1 LFKDFVMQVSTRLL
15 NQQQVRQFSKINDKI
30 ADVQERVST
39 GKSILRASD
48 DPVAAVNLSVAKEQ
62 SLLLGQFERNI
73 ASAENKLNM
82 TDLTLQETVN
92 VLTRFSELI
101 TMARNGALNEEGH
114 LAISTEMRQL
124 KEVLLGLANTTD
136 ANGQGIFSGFN
147 GVGRPFEMKVDGSV
161 EYLGNRGQN
170 SLAISENMSISTNI
184 DGGSAFMRIDTEG
197 GRRSLFD
204 IVDLTINAVET
215 ASAFSPK
222 ANAFNRANVYFE
234 LPSRME
240 EWSLELSGSIGSKTI
255 TASINEGGLQNMV
268 DAINAATAETGTAAS
283 LNADGT
289 SITLLDD
296 MNGDI
301 TIKNIQIEGINS
313 ALDQVVSYIE
323 FTGIDGAGVATTKPQ
338 KMTDADQLVSS
349 SIGNMQKAIDNLS
362 LQQAYVGGQLSKA
375 ATQIDVVGARKLAV
389 DRDVS
394 RLGDADLA
402 ALITDLQA
410 QLTNLNAAQSAFAKI
425 GQQSLFDYIR

>member
-1 LFKDFVMQVSTRLL
+1 MQVSTKLL

-30 ADVQERVST
+30 ADVQARVST

-114 LAISTEMRQL
+114 LAISTEMKQL

-222 ANAFNRANVYFE
+222 ANANYKAEVLFE
-234 LPSRME
+234 LPARLE
-240 EWSLELSGSIGSKTI
+240 EFSLELTGSIGTKTI
-255 TASINEGGLQNMV
+255 TALVNEGGLQNMV
-268 DAINAATAETGTAAS
+268 DAINSASSETGTTAS
-283 LNADGT
+283 LNADGKT
-289 SITLLDD
+289 ITLLDD
-296 MNGDI
+296 MNGNI
-301 TIKNIQIEGINS
+301 TIENIQIDGINS
-313 ALDQVVSYIE
+313 ALDQVTSYIE
-323 FTGIDGAGVATTKPQ
+323 FTGIDAAGVATTKPQ

-349 SIGNMQKAIDNLS
+349 SIGNIQKAIDNLS
-362 LQQAYVGGQLSKA
+362 LQRAYVGGQLSKA

>member
-1 LFKDFVMQVSTRLL
+1 MQVSTKLL

-62 SLLLGQFERNI
+62 SLLLGQFQRNI

-114 LAISTEMRQL
+114 LAISTEMKQL

-147 GVGRPFEMKVDGSV
+147 GVDRPFEMKVDGSV

-184 DGGSAFMRIDTEG
+184 DGGSAFMRIDTDG

-222 ANAFNRANVYFE
+222 ANANNRANVYFE

-268 DAINAATAETGTAAS
+268 DAINAVTAETGTTAS

-289 SITLLDD
+289 SITLVDD

-301 TIKNIQIEGINS
+301 TIKNIQIEGINA

-323 FTGIDGAGVATTKPQ
+323 FTGMDGAGVATTKPQ

-362 LQQAYVGGQLSKA
+362 LQRAYVGGQLSKA
-375 ATQIDVVGARKLAV
+375 ATQIDVVGARKLVV

>member
-1 LFKDFVMQVSTRLL
+1 MQVSTKLL
-15 NQQQVRQFSKINDKI
+15 NQQQVRHFSKINEKI
-30 ADVQERVST
+30 ADTQERVST

-62 SLLLGQFERNI
+62 SLILEQFQRNI
-73 ASAENKLNM
+73 DAADTKLKL
-82 TDLTLQETVN
+82 TDSTLQQTVN

-114 LAISTEMRQL
+114 LAISTEMKQL

-136 ANGQGIFSGFN
+136 ANGQGIFGGYN
-147 GVGRPFEMKVDGSV
+147 GVDRPFELKVDGSV

-170 SLAISENMSISTNI
+170 NLQISENMTVATNI
-184 DGGSAFMRIDTEG
+184 DGGSAFMRINTEG

-215 ASAFSPK
+215 ASAFSPR
-222 ANAFNRANVYFE
+222 ANANWYAEVQFE

-240 EWSLELSGSIGSKTI
+240 EWSIDLTGSLGSKTI
-255 TASINEGGLQNMV
+255 TASINEGGLQNLV
-268 DAINAATAETGTAAS
+268 DAINAASNETGTTAVLGS
-283 LNADGT
+283 DGK
-289 SITLLDD
+289 SIALQDD
-296 MNGDI
+296 MNGNI
-301 TIKNIQIEGINS
+301 TIENIQIEGIDS
-313 ALDQVVSYIE
+313 ALDQVTSYLE
-323 FTGIDGAGVATTKPQ
+323 FTGRDAAGNATTKTM
-338 KMTDADQLVSS
+338 KMTDEDQLVSA

-362 LQQAYVGGQLSKA
+362 LQRAYVGGQLSKA
-375 ATQIDVVGARKLAV
+375 ATQTDVIGSRKLAV
-389 DRDVS
+389 EKDVS

-402 ALITDLQA
+402 ALITDLQS
-410 QLTNLNAAQSAFAKI
+410 QLTNLNAAQAAFAKI

>member
-1 LFKDFVMQVSTRLL
+1 MQVSTKLL

-30 ADVQERVST
+30 ADTQERVST

-48 DPVAAVNLSVAKEQ
+48 DPVAAVNLSVAREQ
-62 SLLLGQFERNI
+62 SLLLSQFQRNI

-114 LAISTEMRQL
+114 LAISTEMKQL

-255 TASINEGGLQNMV
+255 KASINEGGLQNMV

-289 SITLLDD
+289 SITLIDD

-301 TIKNIQIEGINS
+301 TIKNIQIEGINA

-323 FTGIDGAGVATTKPQ
+323 FTGMDAAGVATTKSQ
-338 KMTDADQLVSS
+338 KMTDSDQLVSS

-362 LQQAYVGGQLSKA
+362 LQRAYVGGQLSKA

-410 QLTNLNAAQSAFAKI
+410 QLTNLNAAQAAFAKI

>member
-1 LFKDFVMQVSTRLL
+1 MQVSTKLL
-15 NQQQVRQFSKINDKI
+15 NQQQVRHFSKINEKI
-30 ADVQERVST
+30 ADTQERVST

-62 SLLLGQFERNI
+62 SLILEQFQRNI
-73 ASAENKLNM
+73 DAADTKLKL
-82 TDLTLQETVN
+82 TDSTLQQAVN

-114 LAISTEMRQL
+114 LAISTEMKQL

-136 ANGQGIFSGFN
+136 ANGQGIFGGYN
-147 GVGRPFEMKVDGSV
+147 GVDRPFEIKVDGSF

-170 SLAISENMSISTNI
+170 NLQISENMTVATNI
-184 DGGSAFMRIDTEG
+184 DGGSAFMRINTEG

-215 ASAFSPK
+215 ASAFSPR
-222 ANAFNRANVYFE
+222 ANANWYAEVQFE

-240 EWSLELSGSIGSKTI
+240 EWSLDLTGSLGSKTI
-255 TASINEGGLQNMV
+255 TASINEGGLQNLV
-268 DAINAATAETGTAAS
+268 DAINAASNETGTTAVLGS
-283 LNADGT
+283 DGK
-289 SITLLDD
+289 SIGLQDD
-296 MNGDI
+296 MNGNI
-301 TIKNIQIEGINS
+301 TIENIQIEGIDS
-313 ALDQVVSYIE
+313 ALDQVTSYLE
-323 FTGIDGAGVATTKPQ
+323 FTGRDAAGVATTKTM
-338 KMTDADQLVSS
+338 KMTDEDQLVSA

-362 LQQAYVGGQLSKA
+362 LQRAYVGGQLSKA
-375 ATQIDVVGARKLAV
+375 ATQTDVIGSRKLAV
-389 DRDVS
+389 EKDVS

-402 ALITDLQA
+402 ALITDLQS
-410 QLTNLNAAQSAFAKI
+410 QLTNLNAAQAAFAKI

>member
-1 LFKDFVMQVSTRLL
+1 MQVSTKLL

-62 SLLLGQFERNI
+62 SLLLGQFQRNI

-114 LAISTEMRQL
+114 LAISTEMKQL

-136 ANGQGIFSGFN
+136 ANGQGIFSGFT
-147 GVGRPFEMKVDGSV
+147 GVDRPFEMKVDGSV

-184 DGGSAFMRIDTEG
+184 DGGSAFMRIDTDG

-222 ANAFNRANVYFE
+222 ANANNRANVYFE

-268 DAINAATAETGTAAS
+268 DAINAVTAETGTTAS

-289 SITLLDD
+289 SITLVDD

-301 TIKNIQIEGINS
+301 TIKNIQIEGINA

-323 FTGIDGAGVATTKPQ
+323 FTGMDGAGVATTKPQ

-349 SIGNMQKAIDNLS
+349 SIGNVQKAIDNLS
-362 LQQAYVGGQLSKA
+362 LQRAYVGGQLSKA
-375 ATQIDVVGARKLAV
+375 ATQIDVVGARKLVV

>member
-1 LFKDFVMQVSTRLL
+1 MQVSTKLL
-15 NQQQVRQFSKINDKI
+15 NQQQVRHFSKINEKI
-30 ADVQERVST
+30 ADTQERVST

-62 SLLLGQFERNI
+62 SLILEQFQRNI
-73 ASAENKLNM
+73 DAADTKLKL
-82 TDLTLQETVN
+82 TDSTLQQTVN

-114 LAISTEMRQL
+114 LAISTEMKQL

-136 ANGQGIFSGFN
+136 ANGQGIFGGYN
-147 GVGRPFEMKVDGSV
+147 GVDRPFELKVDGSV

-170 SLAISENMSISTNI
+170 NLQISENMTVATNI
-184 DGGSAFMRIDTEG
+184 DGGSAFMRINTEG

-215 ASAFSPK
+215 ASAFSPR
-222 ANAFNRANVYFE
+222 ANANWYAEVQFE

-240 EWSLELSGSIGSKTI
+240 KWSIDLTGSLGSKTI
-255 TASINEGGLQNMV
+255 TASINEGGLQNLV
-268 DAINAATAETGTAAS
+268 DAINAASNETGTTAV
-283 LNADGT
+283 LGPDGK
-289 SITLLDD
+289 SIALQDD
-296 MNGDI
+296 MNGNI
-301 TIKNIQIEGINS
+301 TIENIQIEGIDS
-313 ALDQVVSYIE
+313 ALDQVTSYLE
-323 FTGIDGAGVATTKPQ
+323 FTGRDAAGNATTKTM
-338 KMTDADQLVSS
+338 KMTDEDQLVSA

-362 LQQAYVGGQLSKA
+362 LQRAYVGGQLSKA
-375 ATQIDVVGARKLAV
+375 ATQTDVIGSRKLAV
-389 DRDVS
+389 DKDVS

-402 ALITDLQA
+402 ALITDLQS
-410 QLTNLNAAQSAFAKI
+410 QLTNLNAAQAAFAKI

>member
-1 LFKDFVMQVSTRLL
+1 LFKDFVMQVSTKLL

-39 GKSILRASD
+39 GKNILRASD

-222 ANAFNRANVYFE
+222 ANAYNRANVYFE

-268 DAINAATAETGTAAS
+268 DAINAVTAETGTAAS

-289 SITLLDD
+289 SITLVDD

-301 TIKNIQIEGINS
+301 TIKNIQIEGINA

-323 FTGIDGAGVATTKPQ
+323 FTGMDADGVATTKPQ

-362 LQQAYVGGQLSKA
+362 LQRAYVGGQLSKA

-410 QLTNLNAAQSAFAKI
+410 QLTNLNAAQAAFAKI

>member
-1 LFKDFVMQVSTRLL
+1 MQVSTKLL
-15 NQQQVRQFSKINDKI
+15 NQQQVRHFSKINEKI
-30 ADVQERVST
+30 ADTQERVST

-62 SLLLGQFERNI
+62 SLILEQFQRNI
-73 ASAENKLNM
+73 DSADTKLKL
-82 TDLTLQETVN
+82 TDSTLQQTVN

-114 LAISTEMRQL
+114 LAISTEMKQL

-136 ANGQGIFSGFN
+136 ANGQGIFGGYN
-147 GVGRPFEMKVDGSV
+147 GVDRPFELKVDGSV

-170 SLAISENMSISTNI
+170 NLQISENMTVATNI
-184 DGGSAFMRIDTEG
+184 DGGSAFMRINTEG

-215 ASAFSPK
+215 ASAFSPR
-222 ANAFNRANVYFE
+222 ANANWYAEVQFE

-240 EWSLELSGSIGSKTI
+240 EWSIDLTGSLGSKTI
-255 TASINEGGLQNMV
+255 TASINEGGLQNLV
-268 DAINAATAETGTAAS
+268 DAINAASNETGTTAVLGS
-283 LNADGT
+283 DGK
-289 SITLLDD
+289 SIALQDD
-296 MNGDI
+296 MNGNI
-301 TIKNIQIEGINS
+301 TIENIQIEGIDS
-313 ALDQVVSYIE
+313 ALDQVTSYLE
-323 FTGIDGAGVATTKPQ
+323 FTGRDAAGNATTKTM
-338 KMTDADQLVSS
+338 KMTDEDQLVSA

-362 LQQAYVGGQLSKA
+362 LQRAYVGGQLSKA
-375 ATQIDVVGARKLAV
+375 ATQTDVIGSRKLAV
-389 DRDVS
+389 DKDVS

-402 ALITDLQA
+402 ALITDLQS
-410 QLTNLNAAQSAFAKI
+410 QLTNLNAAQAAFAKI

>member
-1 LFKDFVMQVSTRLL
+1 MQVSTKLL
-15 NQQQVRQFSKINDKI
+15 NQQQVRQFGKINDRI

-62 SLLLGQFERNI
+62 SLLLQQFQRNI
-73 ASAENKLNM
+73 DSAETRLNM
-82 TDLTLQETVN
+82 TDQTLQESVN
-92 VLTRFSELI
+92 VLVRFSELI

-114 LAISTEMRQL
+114 LAISTEMKQL

-136 ANGQGIFSGFN
+136 ANGQGIFSGYN
-147 GVGRPFEMKVDGSV
+147 GVGRPFELAVDGSV

-170 SLAISENMSISTNI
+170 NLQISENMTIATNI
-184 DGGSAFMRIDTEG
+184 DGGSAFMRINTEG

-215 ASAFSPK
+215 ASAFSPR
-222 ANAFNRANVYFE
+222 ANALNTAVVDFE
-234 LPSRME
+234 LPSRLE
-240 EWSLELSGSIGSKTI
+240 KWSLDLSGSIGSKTI
-255 TASINEGGLQNMV
+255 TASINEGGLQNIV
-268 DAINAATAETGTAAS
+268 DAINAATAETGTAAT

-289 SITLLDD
+289 SITLQDD

-301 TIKNIQIEGINS
+301 TISNIQIEGIDA
-313 ALDQVVSYIE
+313 ALDQVTSYIE
-323 FTGIDGAGVATTKPQ
+323 FTGVDAAGAPTTKTQ

-349 SIGNMQKAIDNLS
+349 SIGNMQDAIDNLS
-362 LQQAYVGGQLSKA
+362 LQRAYVGGQLSKA
-375 ATQIDVVGARKLAV
+375 ATQTDVVGARKLAV
-389 DRDVS
+389 DKDVS

-402 ALITDLQA
+402 ALVTDLQA
-410 QLTNLNAAQSAFAKI
+410 QLTNLNAAQAAFAKI

>member
-1 LFKDFVMQVSTRLL
+1 MQVSTKLL

-30 ADVQERVST
+30 ADTQERVST

-48 DPVAAVNLSVAKEQ
+48 DPVAAVNLSVAREQ
-62 SLLLGQFERNI
+62 SLLLSQFQRNI

-114 LAISTEMRQL
+114 LAISTEMKQL

-204 IVDLTINAVET
+204 IVNLTINAVET

-240 EWSLELSGSIGSKTI
+240 EWSLELSGSIGSKII

-289 SITLLDD
+289 SITLIDD

-301 TIKNIQIEGINS
+301 TIKNIQIEGINA
-313 ALDQVVSYIE
+313 ALDKVVSYIE
-323 FTGIDGAGVATTKPQ
+323 FTGIDAAGVATTKSQ

-362 LQQAYVGGQLSKA
+362 LQRAYVGGQLSKA

-410 QLTNLNAAQSAFAKI
+410 QLTNLNAAQAAFAKI

>member
-1 LFKDFVMQVSTRLL
+1 MQVSTKLL

-73 ASAENKLNM
+73 ASAESKLNM

-114 LAISTEMRQL
+114 LAISTEMKQL

-222 ANAFNRANVYFE
+222 ANANNRANVYFE

-240 EWSLELSGSIGSKTI
+240 KWSLELSGSIGSKTI
-255 TASINEGGLQNMV
+255 SASINEGGLQNMV
-268 DAINAATAETGTAAS
+268 DAINAVTAETGTAAS

-289 SITLLDD
+289 SITLVDD

-301 TIKNIQIEGINS
+301 TIKNIQIEGINA

-323 FTGIDGAGVATTKPQ
+323 FTGIDAAGVATTKPQ
-338 KMTDADQLVSS
+338 KMTDADQLVS
-349 SIGNMQKAIDNLS
+349 
-362 LQQAYVGGQLSKA
+362 
-375 ATQIDVVGARKLAV
+375 
-389 DRDVS
+389 
-394 RLGDADLA
+394 
-402 ALITDLQA
+402 
-410 QLTNLNAAQSAFAKI
+410 
-425 GQQSLFDYIR
+425 

>member
-1 LFKDFVMQVSTRLL
+1 MQVSTKLL

-30 ADVQERVST
+30 ADTQERVST

-48 DPVAAVNLSVAKEQ
+48 DPVAAVNLSVAREQ
-62 SLLLGQFERNI
+62 SLLLSQFQRNI

-114 LAISTEMRQL
+114 LAISTEMKQL

-161 EYLGNRGQN
+161 DYLGNRGQN

-222 ANAFNRANVYFE
+222 ANASNRANVYFE

-240 EWSLELSGSIGSKTI
+240 EWSLELSGSIGSKII

-289 SITLLDD
+289 SITLIDD

-301 TIKNIQIEGINS
+301 TIKNIQIEGINA
-313 ALDQVVSYIE
+313 ALDKVVSYIE
-323 FTGIDGAGVATTKPQ
+323 FTGIDGAGVATTKSQ

-362 LQQAYVGGQLSKA
+362 LQRAYVGGQLSKA

-410 QLTNLNAAQSAFAKI
+410 QLTNLNAAQAAFAKI

>member
-1 LFKDFVMQVSTRLL
+1 MQVSTKLL

-114 LAISTEMRQL
+114 LAISTEMKQL

-136 ANGQGIFSGFN
+136 AHGQGIFSGFN

-222 ANAFNRANVYFE
+222 ANANNRANVYFE

-240 EWSLELSGSIGSKTI
+240 QWSLELSGSIGSKTI

-296 MNGDI
+296 MHGDI
-301 TIKNIQIEGINS
+301 TMKNIQIEGINA

-323 FTGIDGAGVATTKPQ
+323 FTGMDAAGVATTKAQ

-362 LQQAYVGGQLSKA
+362 LQRAYVGGQLSKA

>member
-1 LFKDFVMQVSTRLL
+1 MQVSTKLL
-15 NQQQVRQFSKINDKI
+15 NQQQVRHFSKINEKI
-30 ADVQERVST
+30 ADTQERVST

-62 SLLLGQFERNI
+62 SLILEQFQRNI
-73 ASAENKLNM
+73 DAADTKLKL
-82 TDLTLQETVN
+82 TDSTLQQAVN

-114 LAISTEMRQL
+114 LAISTEMKQL

-136 ANGQGIFSGFN
+136 ANGQGIFGGYN
-147 GVGRPFEMKVDGSV
+147 GVDRPFELEVDGSV

-170 SLAISENMSISTNI
+170 NLQISENMTVATNI
-184 DGGSAFMRIDTEG
+184 DGGSAFMRINTEG

-222 ANAFNRANVYFE
+222 ANANWYAEVQFE
-234 LPSRME
+234 LPSRMA
-240 EWSLELSGSIGSKTI
+240 EWSLDLTGSLGSKTI
-255 TASINEGGLQNMV
+255 TASINEGGLQNLV
-268 DAINAATAETGTAAS
+268 DAINAASNETGTTAVLGSDGKSIS
-283 LNADGT
+283 LQ
-289 SITLLDD
+289 DD
-296 MNGDI
+296 MNGNI
-301 TIKNIQIEGINS
+301 TIENIQIEGIDA
-313 ALDQVVSYIE
+313 ALDQVTSYLE
-323 FTGIDGAGVATTKPQ
+323 FTGRDAAGNATTKTM
-338 KMTDADQLVSS
+338 KMTDEDQLVSA

-362 LQQAYVGGQLSKA
+362 LQRAYVGGQLSKA
-375 ATQIDVVGARKLAV
+375 ATQTDVIGSRKLAV
-389 DRDVS
+389 EKDVS

-402 ALITDLQA
+402 ALITDLQS
-410 QLTNLNAAQSAFAKI
+410 QLTNLNAAQAAFAKI

>member
-1 LFKDFVMQVSTRLL
+1 MQVSTKLL

-62 SLLLGQFERNI
+62 SLLLGQFQRNI

-114 LAISTEMRQL
+114 LAISTEMKQL

-147 GVGRPFEMKVDGSV
+147 GVDRPFEMKVDGSV

-184 DGGSAFMRIDTEG
+184 DGGSAFMRIDTDG

-222 ANAFNRANVYFE
+222 ANANNRANVYFE

-268 DAINAATAETGTAAS
+268 DAINAVTAETGTTAS

-289 SITLLDD
+289 SITLVDD

-301 TIKNIQIEGINS
+301 TIKNIQIEGIDA

-323 FTGIDGAGVATTKPQ
+323 FTGMDGAGVATTKPQ

-349 SIGNMQKAIDNLS
+349 SIGNVQKAIDNLS
-362 LQQAYVGGQLSKA
+362 LQRAYVGGQLSKA
-375 ATQIDVVGARKLAV
+375 ATQIDVVGARKLVV

>member
-1 LFKDFVMQVSTRLL
+1 MQVSTKLL

-73 ASAENKLNM
+73 ASAENNLNM

-222 ANAFNRANVYFE
+222 ANANNRANVYFE

-268 DAINAATAETGTAAS
+268 DAINTVTAETGTAAS

-289 SITLLDD
+289 SITLVDD

-301 TIKNIQIEGINS
+301 TIKNIQIEGINA

-323 FTGIDGAGVATTKPQ
+323 FTGMDADGVATTKPQ

-362 LQQAYVGGQLSKA
+362 LQRAYVGGQLSKA

-410 QLTNLNAAQSAFAKI
+410 QLTNLNAAQAAFAKI

>member
-1 LFKDFVMQVSTRLL
+1 MQVSTKLL
-15 NQQQVRQFSKINDKI
+15 NQQQVRHFSKINEKI
-30 ADVQERVST
+30 ADTQERVST

-62 SLLLGQFERNI
+62 SLILEQFQRNI
-73 ASAENKLNM
+73 DAADTKLQL
-82 TDLTLQETVN
+82 TDSTLQQTVN

-114 LAISTEMRQL
+114 LAISTEMKQL

-136 ANGQGIFSGFN
+136 ANGQGIFGGYN
-147 GVGRPFEMKVDGSV
+147 GVDRPFELKVDGSV

-170 SLAISENMSISTNI
+170 NLQISENMTVATNI
-184 DGGSAFMRIDTEG
+184 DGGSAFMRINTEG

-215 ASAFSPK
+215 ASAFSPR
-222 ANAFNRANVYFE
+222 ANANWYAEVQFE

-240 EWSLELSGSIGSKTI
+240 EWSLDLTGSLGSKTI
-255 TASINEGGLQNMV
+255 TASINEGGLQNLV
-268 DAINAATAETGTAAS
+268 DAINAVSNETGTTAVLGS
-283 LNADGT
+283 DGK
-289 SITLLDD
+289 SIGLQDD
-296 MNGDI
+296 MNGNI
-301 TIKNIQIEGINS
+301 TIENIQIEGIDS
-313 ALDQVVSYIE
+313 ALDQVTSYLE
-323 FTGIDGAGVATTKPQ
+323 FTGRDAAGNATTKTM
-338 KMTDADQLVSS
+338 KMTDEDQLVSA

-362 LQQAYVGGQLSKA
+362 LQRAYVGGQLSKA
-375 ATQIDVVGARKLAV
+375 ATQTEVIGSRKLAV
-389 DRDVS
+389 DKDVS

-402 ALITDLQA
+402 ALITDLQS
-410 QLTNLNAAQSAFAKI
+410 QLTNLNAAQAAFAKI

>member
-1 LFKDFVMQVSTRLL
+1 MQVSTKLL

-124 KEVLLGLANTTD
+124 KEVLLGLANTSD

-147 GVGRPFEMKVDGSV
+147 GVDRPFEMKVDGSV

-222 ANAFNRANVYFE
+222 ANANNRANVYFE

-268 DAINAATAETGTAAS
+268 DAINAVTAETGTAAS

-289 SITLLDD
+289 SITLVDD

-301 TIKNIQIEGINS
+301 TIKNIQIEGINA

-323 FTGIDGAGVATTKPQ
+323 FTGMDADGVATTKPQ

-362 LQQAYVGGQLSKA
+362 LQRAYVGGQLSKA

-410 QLTNLNAAQSAFAKI
+410 QLTNLNAAQAAFAKI